1 MKNINIGALRGMLA
15 YINTITR
22 DERKFTEEM
31 EKKERLKIKF
41 TEDEKI
47 KLSNLIGKMNAWY
60 FSY

>member
-1 MKNINIGALRGMLA
+1 MKHINAGALRGMLA

-47 KLSNLIGKMNAWY
+47 KLSILIGKMNAWY

>member
-1 MKNINIGALRGMLA
+1 MKNINVGALRGMLA

-41 TEDEKI
+41 TEDERI
-47 KLSNLIGKMNAWY
+47 KLSILIGKMNAWY

>member
-1 MKNINIGALRGMLA
+1 MKNINVGALRGMLA

-41 TEDEKI
+41 TENERI
-47 KLSNLIGKMNAWY
+47 KLSILIGKMNAWY